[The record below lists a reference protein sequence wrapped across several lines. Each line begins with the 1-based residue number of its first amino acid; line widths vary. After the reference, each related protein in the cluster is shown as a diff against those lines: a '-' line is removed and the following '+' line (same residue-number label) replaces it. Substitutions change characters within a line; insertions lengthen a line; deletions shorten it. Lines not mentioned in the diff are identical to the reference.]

1 MAKATEQTDASEKRQ
16 RAPRL
21 PISGKTKMV
30 LWARAAGRCQ
40 YSGCNHILIG
50 DLISGRSEMNASYIA
65 HIIADASEGPR
76 GDAVLSPKLATDVS
90 NLMLMCDKHHRLID
104 REDVASHP
112 PDLLRA
118 MKQAHERR
126 IETLSAMTEDKSAHV
141 LRFAAR
147 IGANE
152 SPVALHAIKAGMLPD
167 RYPAEGDKTI
177 DLDIT
182 GLELADSDPEFWT
195 VQIRNLR
202 AQFAEKVRGRFERGE
217 IKRLAVFSLAPI
229 PLLIELG
236 RLISDIADAEVM
248 QLLREPKGWAW
259 QETAEPLAFQI
270 NECEARAPRVALK
283 LEVSAP
289 ISDERVHDTLGTEL
303 PIWSISVPT
312 PHNDIIRRRDHLRDF
327 RQTLRRTFEAIKA
340 RNGEGAHIHLFPAT
354 PVSTSVEIGRVWMP
368 KAHLPMTIYDQ
379 NRAAGGFRAVTK
391 IEHLAMKGAA

>member
-1 MAKATEQTDASEKRQ
+1 
-16 RAPRL
+16 
-21 PISGKTKMV
+21 
-30 LWARAAGRCQ
+30 
-40 YSGCNHILIG
+40 
-50 DLISGRSEMNASYIA
+50 MNASYIA
-65 HIIADASEGPR
+65 HIVADAPDGPR
-76 GDAVLSPKLATDVS
+76 GDVVLSPKLATDVS

-104 REDVASHP
+104 RDDEAGHP
-112 PDLLRA
+112 LELLRG

-126 IETLSAMTEDKSAHV
+126 IETLGSMTEDKSAHV

-167 RYPAEGDKTI
+167 RYPAEGNKTI

-182 GLELADSDPEFWT
+182 GLELADSDPQFWT
-195 VQIRNLR
+195 VQVKNLK

-217 IKRLAVFSLAPI
+217 IKRLAVFPLAPI

-259 QETAEPLAFQI
+259 QETSEALPFHI
-270 NECEARAPRVALK
+270 NESEARAPHVALK
-283 LEVSAP
+283 LEISAP
-289 ISDERVHDTLGTEL
+289 ISDERVQQALGSAV

-312 PHNDIIRRRDHLRDF
+312 LHNDVIRRRDHLRDF
-327 RQTLRRTFEAIKA
+327 RQTLRRTFEAIKV

-354 PVSTSVEIGRVWMP
+354 PVSTSVEIGRIWMP
-368 KAHLPMTIYDQ
+368 KAHLPMTVYDQ
-379 NRAAGGFRAVTK
+379 NRAVGGFHAVTK
-391 IEHLAMKGAA
+391 IEHLLIKEAA